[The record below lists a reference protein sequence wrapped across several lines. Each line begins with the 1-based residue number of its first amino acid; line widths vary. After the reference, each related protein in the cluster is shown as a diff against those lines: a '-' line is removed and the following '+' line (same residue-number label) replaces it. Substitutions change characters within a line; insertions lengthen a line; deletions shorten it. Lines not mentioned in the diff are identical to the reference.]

1 MTEEHIERMDAK
13 EVLSSI
19 EVIMDLPTI
28 ERMTAQMLLKKRAK
42 ELRILSAFSAA
53 LRSFQVQDMVE
64 VSGVMLEVNERGIIR
79 QSRDNFLAVMKTDPM
94 FSKVRYNVLRNAPE
108 VEENGQKRRVS
119 DTDDSIWKTY
129 IEKVYKLDSESKYKD
144 AFRGLLEER
153 SYDPVKDLFETLEWD
168 GTPRVEEF
176 LIRWLK
182 VEDSPYSREVSR
194 LIFAGGVNRLY
205 NPGCKFDDM
214 PVLIGTRQGEGKST
228 IVQWLAMDDEFYS
241 EAVDFVGQSS
251 IEQLE
256 GAWVCEV
263 SELLALTKAKE
274 QEAVKAYITR
284 QTDKYRKP
292 YDTHTTEIPRRCVFI
307 GTTNKRQFLKD
318 LSGGRRFYPVVVNS
332 VGYDLF
338 KEEAECREYIK
349 QCWAEA
355 KVKYMQG
362 NMPAYANQ
370 EYVEQY
376 RVAQSE
382 ASEDDWRIGVIEM
395 YLDRK
400 AEGDTVCIKEICDK
414 ALSRNPDMPDA
425 FNKADRAEIAQIMDK
440 LDGWERC
447 STIRTRDY
455 GIQRGWVKT
464 SMFNQDGDL
473 PFTD

>member
-1 MTEEHIERMDAK
+1 MTEEQIKQMDAK
-13 EVLSSI
+13 EVLNSI
-19 EVIMDLPTI
+19 KKLETLPDEEKYLARDLL
-28 ERMTAQMLLKKRAK
+28 RFRAK
-42 ELRILSAFSAA
+42 ETHVLTAFN
-53 LRSFQVQDMVE
+53 DMLPDE
-64 VSGVMLEVNERGIIR
+64 LKRKPKPKLNNPKPNKHK
-79 QSRDNFLAVMKTDPM
+79 RDDFLAVMRTDPV
-94 FSKVRYNVLRNAPE
+94 FASIKYNTLRNAPE
-108 VEENGQKRRVS
+108 VKENGTTRRIT
-119 DTDDSIWKTY
+119 DTDDAKWRLHL
-129 IEKVYKLDSESKYKD
+129 EKQYGLDGERKYLD
-144 AFRGLLEER
+144 AMRVLYNER

-176 LIRWLK
+176 LIRWLRVK
-182 VEDSPYSREVSR
+182 DTPYSREVSR

-228 IVQWLAMDDEFYS
+228 IVRWIAMSDEFYS
-241 EAVDFVGQSS
+241 EVTEFDGQRS

-256 GAWVCEV
+256 GAFICEV

-292 YDTHTTEIPRRCVFI
+292 YDTHTAEFPRRCVFI
-307 GTTNKRQFLKD
+307 GTTNKYQFLKD

-338 KEEAECREYIK
+338 KEEKECREYIK

-355 KVKYMQG
+355 KAKYMQG

-376 RVAQSE
+376 RAAQSE
-382 ASEDDWRIGVIEM
+382 AAEDDWRIGVIEM

-425 FNKADRAEIAQIMDK
+425 FNKAERNEIAQIVDK
-440 LDGWERC
+440 LEEWKRCNTVRTKKYGTQKGWRKQRSVS
-447 STIRTRDY
+447 STDDI
-455 GIQRGWVKT
+455 
-464 SMFNQDGDL
+464 
-473 PFTD
+473 PFAV